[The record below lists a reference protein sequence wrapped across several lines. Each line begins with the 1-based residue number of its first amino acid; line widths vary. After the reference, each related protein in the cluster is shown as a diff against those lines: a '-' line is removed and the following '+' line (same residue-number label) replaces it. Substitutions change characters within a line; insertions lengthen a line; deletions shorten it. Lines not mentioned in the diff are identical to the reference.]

1 MTTLNNKGYRLT
13 DICAMLKIT
22 RQAYYKRLH
31 QQETK
36 YKIFNHL
43 EEKVLVNRHHKSRV
57 GLRTIYYKENL
68 DVIIGVNQFEKEM
81 SLRGHSLKPYKS
93 YMKTTD
99 SRGHH
104 HKYDNLVSGLELN
117 GENQVIVGD
126 ITYYIV
132 HSSLYF
138 IFHFVD
144 YYTLEIKGLIAN
156 VNMEG
161 INAEKTLRQIFT
173 YNNKKQYNY
182 GLIIHTDGGGQYRSN
197 NFQAMLSSSQIRPS
211 QAKNCLENGLS
222 ERVNGIIKNEY
233 LNDYEISNIKQLN
246 RVLKKIKHD
255 INNVWPSKRLG
266 YKTPKQFAKEINAMK
281 KKDRPVIKIKEIV

>member
-31 QQETK
+31 QQEAK

-68 DVIIGVNQFEKEM
+68 DDIIGVNQFEKEM

-266 YKTPKQFAKEINAMK
+266 YKTPKQFAKEINGMK

>member
-31 QQETK
+31 KQEAK
-36 YKIFNHL
+36 HKIFNHL
-43 EEKVLVNRHHKSRV
+43 EGKVLANRHHKSRV

-68 DVIIGVNQFEKEM
+68 DDIIGVNQFEKEM

-266 YKTPKQFAKEINAMK
+266 YKTPKQFAKEINGMK